1 MGTTKFDV
9 EKFTGDNDFGLWRIK
24 MRALLVQQD
33 LQEALKGEK
42 MSSFSIETDKE
53 KVHKE
58 ILQKARSA
66 LILSLGDKILRKVTN
81 KDIVASIWLKLENLY
96 MTKSL
101 ANRLHKKTHIYTF
114 KMSPGTHIEEHLDEF
129 NKIIFNL
136 ANIDIKDKEE
146 DLAILLLTSLDLS
159 YLNIK

>member
-1 MGTTKFDV
+1 
-9 EKFTGDNDFGLWRIK
+9 

-81 KDIVASIWLKLENLY
+81 KDTIASIWLKLENLY

-114 KMSPGTHIEEHLDEF
+114 KMSPGTHIEVM
-129 NKIIFNL
+129 NL
-136 ANIDIKDKEE
+136 TR
-146 DLAILLLTSLDLS
+146 LFLILLILISKIRRRTWPSFC
-159 YLNIK
+159 